1 MVLRTKRKIEGVKKH
16 MKDYM
21 KIYEQWLADPYF
33 DEDTKNELRAIA
45 DDENEIKE
53 RFYMDLEFGTAGL
66 RGIIGA
72 GINRMNIYTVRR
84 ATQGLANYIKKQ
96 GGEEKGVAIA
106 FDSRRMSPEFAME
119 AAMTLA
125 ANGIKAYKF
134 ESLRPTPEL
143 SFAVREL
150 GCIAGINITA
160 SHNPPEYNG
169 YKVYWEDGAQFTPPH
184 DKGVLEEVLA
194 IEDLST
200 VKTTSEEEALRSG
213 KFQVIGK
220 EIDDKY
226 IENVKAQVVNQDAI
240 DRMQKDITIIY
251 TPLHGTGNIP
261 ARRVM
266 KELGFENVYV
276 VPEQELPDGNF
287 PTVSYPNPEAEEA
300 FTLGLKL
307 AKEKNA
313 DLVLATDPDA
323 DRLGVYVKDA
333 KTGEYHPLTG
343 NMSGSLLCD
352 YVLGQKQAKGQIP
365 ADGQVIK
372 SIVTTNLVNAVA
384 EHYGCELVEVLTG
397 FKYIGQQILKEEQTG
412 KGTYMF
418 GMEESYGC
426 LIGTYARDKDAIS
439 ATAALCEA
447 AAYYKEKGM
456 TLWDAMVAMYEK
468 YGYYKD
474 TVKSIGLKG
483 IEGLAKIQ
491 EIMENFRQE
500 PPKTL
505 GDYTVTAARD
515 YKAGTI
521 MDMASGAVR
530 PTGLPSANVLYYE
543 MNDGAWLCVRPSGTE
558 PKIKFYYGV
567 KGTSMED
574 ADARSEKMGAELTEL
589 VNKML

>member
-1 MVLRTKRKIEGVKKH
+1 MYQD
-16 MKDYM
+16 M
-21 KIYEQWLADPYF
+21 YERWLAA
-33 DEDTKNELRAIA
+33 ELDDADLKPELESVKGDDAAIQ
-45 DDENEIKE
+45 D
-53 RFYMDLEFGTAGL
+53 RFAVALKFGTAGL

-300 FTLGLKL
+300 FALGLKL

-567 KGTSMED
+567 KGASMED

>member
-1 MVLRTKRKIEGVKKH
+1 

-21 KIYEQWLADPYF
+21 KIYNEWLTNPYF
-33 DEDTKNELRAIA
+33 DEATKEELRAIA
-45 DDENEIKE
+45 GDENEIKE

-72 GINRMNIYTVRR
+72 GINRMNIYVVRR
-84 ATQGLANYIKKQ
+84 ATQGLANYIIKQ
-96 GGEEKGVAIA
+96 GGASKGVAIA
-106 FDSRRMSPEFAME
+106 YDSRHMSPEFAME

-184 DKGVLEEVLA
+184 DKGVTEEVLA
-194 IEDLST
+194 IEDLSA
-200 VKTTSEEEALRSG
+200 VKVTDEASATAAGLY
-213 KFQVIGK
+213 QVIGAD
-220 EIDDKY
+220 IDDKY
-226 IENVKAQVVNQDAI
+226 IAQVKAQVVNQAAI
-240 DRMQKDITIIY
+240 DRMQDQITIIY

-266 KELGFENVYV
+266 KEIGFTHVYV
-276 VPEQELPDGNF
+276 VPEQELPDGDF
-287 PTVSYPNPEAEEA
+287 PTVSYPNPEAKEA
-300 FTLGLKL
+300 FELGLKL

-313 DLVLATDPDA
+313 DLVLDA
-323 DRLGVYVKDA
+323 DRLGVYVKDT
-333 KTGEYHPLTG
+333 KSGEYIPLTG
-343 NMSGSLLCD
+343 NMSGSLLCE
-352 YVLGQKQAKGQIP
+352 YVLSQKAAAGKIP
-365 ADGQVIK
+365 EDGQVVK
-372 SIVTTNLVNAVA
+372 SIVSTNLIDAVA
-384 EHYGCELVEVLTG
+384 KNYGCQLIEVLTG
-397 FKYIGQQILKEEQTG
+397 FKWIGQQILKNEKTG
-412 KGTYMF
+412 KGHYLF

-456 TLWDAMVAMYEK
+456 TLWDAMIAMYEK

-474 TVKSIGLKG
+474 TVQSIGLKG

-491 EIMENFRQE
+491 SIME
-500 PPKTL
+500 TL
-505 GDYTVTAARD
+505 RNNTPAEVGGYKVVSARD
-515 YKAGTI
+515 YKMDTI
-521 MDMASGAVR
+521 KDMATGEVK
-530 PTGLPSANVLYYE
+530 PTGLPSSNVLYYDLE
-543 MNDGAWLCVRPSGTE
+543 DDAWLCVRPSGTE
-558 PKIKFYYGV
+558 PKIKFYYGI
-567 KGTSMED
+567 KGASLED
-574 ADARSEKMGAELTEL
+574 AEAKSEALGKAVKAMVDA
-589 VNKML
+589 ML